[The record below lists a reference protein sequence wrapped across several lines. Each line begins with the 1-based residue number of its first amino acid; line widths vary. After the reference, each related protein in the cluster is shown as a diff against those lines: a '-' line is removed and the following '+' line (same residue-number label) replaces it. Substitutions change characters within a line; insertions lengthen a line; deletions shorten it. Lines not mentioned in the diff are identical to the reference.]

1 MNKILLGIL
10 ISVAVLI
17 LALGALIIYE
27 ASFAT
32 IKKPAVYLY
41 PIEDSV
47 IKVQLEINGK
57 LILDIPEYNLGWEV
71 FVTKEGIIEN
81 QYDYLFYE
89 AKLKKI
95 DLPNNGWIVKSED
108 LDSWF
113 ETNLIKLGLN
123 QKEKD
128 QFKDYWLKELP
139 ESNYYEIKLL
149 EDSFLKENMNLI
161 VFPHPDTLI
170 RLNFHFKPIKENID
184 LSEPIIVTPERNG
197 FTVVEWGGMVDN

>member
-1 MNKILLGIL
+1 MNKILIGIL
-10 ISVAVLI
+10 ISVTVLI

-27 ASFAT
+27 ASSAT

-41 PIEDSV
+41 PIEDSI
-47 IKVQLEINGK
+47 IKVKLEINGK
-57 LILDIPEYNLGWEV
+57 LIQDIPEYNLGWEV
-71 FVTKEGIIEN
+71 FVTKAGIIEN

-95 DLPNNGWIVKSED
+95 DLPNNGWIVKYEN

-139 ESNYYEIKLL
+139 KSNYYQIKLL
-149 EDSFLKENMNLI
+149 EDSFLKENMDLI
-161 VFPHPDTLI
+161 VSPQPNTLI
-170 RLNFHFKPIKENID
+170 RLNFYFKPIKENID
-184 LSEPIIVTPERNG
+184 LPEPIIVTPQRNG